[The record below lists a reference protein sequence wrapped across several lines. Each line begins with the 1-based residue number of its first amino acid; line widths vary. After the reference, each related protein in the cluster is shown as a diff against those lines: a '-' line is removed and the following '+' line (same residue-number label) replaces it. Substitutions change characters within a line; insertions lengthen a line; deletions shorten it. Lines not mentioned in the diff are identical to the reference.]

1 MPIKT
6 ILAVLN
12 SEAQA
17 ANLSKSALAVAKRFE
32 AHLIGLHVVPNAFVY
47 STVPMEATGELIEAQ
62 RQASEATAG
71 RIEMSFKAQAEGS
84 GVPFEWRKAVAQ
96 FDIPANVAM
105 RFGRIADLVIVSQ
118 PETAVNMIDGMAMT
132 EEILLGLGRPVLVVP
147 NGPALASI
155 GKRIL
160 LAWNGSKESARAT
173 FDALPFL
180 QAADSVRILSAQ
192 PPKRRW
198 SGAQEAIAPA
208 TGLATV
214 LERHGVRCALA
225 QATAAAPEV
234 GNELL
239 AQAKANDCDLIVMG
253 GYGHWRINE
262 IVFGGATRAVLD
274 QAGLPVLM
282 SH

>member
-1 MPIKT
+1 MPYKT

-12 SEAQA
+12 SEDRA
-17 ANLSKSALAVAKRFE
+17 ADLTKSALAVAKRFE
-32 AHLIGLHVVPNAFVY
+32 AHLVGLHIVPNAFIGA
-47 STVPMEATGELIEAQ
+47 TVPMEATGELIEAQ
-62 RQASEATAG
+62 RQAYEAAANRIEAT
-71 RIEMSFKAQAEGS
+71 FKAVAGAS
-84 GVPFEWRKAVAQ
+84 GVPFEWRKAEAQ

-105 RFGRIADLVIVSQ
+105 RHGRLADLVIVSQ
-118 PETAVNMIDGMAMT
+118 PERAINMIDGMAMT
-132 EEILLGLGRPVLVVP
+132 EEIILGLGRPVLVVP
-147 NGPALASI
+147 NGPAVTSAA
-155 GKRIL
+155 KRIL

-180 QAADSVRILSAQ
+180 KAADSVRILSAQ

-198 SGAQEAIAPA
+198 GGGDDIAPA
-208 TGLATV
+208 TGLATA

-225 QATAAAPEV
+225 NATAAAGEI
-234 GNELL
+234 GNTLMAE
-239 AQAKANDCDLIVMG
+239 AKASDCDMIVMG

-262 IVFGGATRAVLD
+262 IVFGGATRAMLD

>member
-12 SEAQA
+12 NEAQA
-17 ANLSKSALAVAKRFE
+17 ANLSKSAIGVAKRFE
-32 AHLIGLHVVPNAFVY
+32 AHLVGLHVVPSAFVY

-62 RQASEATAG
+62 RQAFEATAG
-71 RIEMSFKAQAEGS
+71 RIERAFKTAAEGS
-84 GVPFEWRKAVAQ
+84 SVPFEWRKVEAQ
-96 FDIPANVAM
+96 FDVPANIAM
-105 RFGRIADLVIVSQ
+105 RFGRIADLVIVGQ
-118 PETAVNMIDGMAMT
+118 PESAVNMIDGIAMT

-198 SGAQEAIAPA
+198 GGAQEEVVPA

-225 QATAAAPEV
+225 KVTASKPEV
-234 GNELL
+234 GHELL
-239 AQAKANDCDLIVMG
+239 AQAKANDCDMIVMG

-262 IVFGGATRAVLD
+262 IVFGGATLAVLD